1 MFKKF
6 EKNKIVKNYRQDEI
20 KRHTPKKSL
29 GQNFLKSE
37 RVLNKMCLV
46 GEVGPEDTVLEIG
59 PGKGVLTKKLLEKVG
74 QVIAIEKDDGLIK
87 ILQEKFFLEIKNKKL
102 ILIHDDILD
111 FQLNKLK
118 KYKVIANIP
127 YNITGLLLK
136 KFLANDNQPERMI
149 LLVQK
154 EVAERITTKNGKE
167 SILSLSVRAYG
178 VPKLIEKVNKKL
190 FSPMPKVDSAILSI
204 LNISKNNFNNK
215 EEESTFF
222 KTVKAGFAH
231 KRKLLY
237 RNLSPLFN
245 EKNNLS
251 SLFSSLGI
259 DQNTR
264 AEDLQIEKW
273 LRLSK
278 VLSTDI

>member
-6 EKNKIVKNYRQDEI
+6 VKNKIVKNYRPDEI
-20 KRHTPKKSL
+20 KRHIPKKSL

-46 GEVGPEDTVLEIG
+46 GEVGADDTVLEIG
-59 PGKGVLTKKLLEKVG
+59 PGKGVLTKKLLEKAG
-74 QVIAIEKDDGLIK
+74 QVIAIEKDDELIK
-87 ILQEKFFLEIKNKKL
+87 ILQEKFSVEIKNKRL

-136 KFLANDNQPERMI
+136 KFLADDNQPERMI

-154 EVAERITTKNGKE
+154 EVAERITAKDSKE
-167 SILSLSVRAYG
+167 SILSLSVGAYG
-178 VPKLIEKVNKKL
+178 DPKLIEKVNKKL

-222 KTVKAGFAH
+222 KIVKAGFAH

-251 SLFSSLGI
+251 SLFSSLAI
-259 DQNTR
+259 DQNIR
-264 AEDLQIEKW
+264 AEDLKIEKW

-278 VLSTDI
+278 TLSTDI